1 MSNRYDIAIVGAGII
16 GAAVL
21 HEYQKRNP
29 QHKVHLVEK
38 EPVSASHQTGR
49 NSGVI
54 HAGVYYPPGSL
65 KSQYCRQGL
74 EDTFAWCKDN
84 HLPYEQCG
92 KLIVATSYDEVSRL
106 DTLYANCETNDL
118 NPQRVSHSMLQ
129 NMEPNITGKEA
140 ILVNA
145 TGITDYTAITQSLL
159 ASATKSANVSVQYS
173 AQVHAIDEY
182 DECVSLVTDINGI
195 KRRIEADRVIC
206 CAGVYADDLI
216 MKQGITP
223 NFKIVPFKGEYYRL
237 SPKFDNVSKKLIYP
251 VPNPEMPFLGV
262 HLTKMIGGY
271 TTVGPNAVLAPG
283 REAYDALPSYSEM
296 FRTLSYQG
304 LWRLLWQFKSSV
316 LCEVKSSVSQAY
328 YASLVQKYCPS
339 ITPEDFHYYR
349 PGIRAQAVSKTGKM
363 MGDFEFLST
372 DRVLHVGNA
381 PSPAATSAMPIARA
395 IIDEMDA
402 S

>member
-1 MSNRYDIAIVGAGII
+1 MSKRYDIAIVGAGIV

-21 HEYQKRNP
+21 YEYQKRYP
-29 QHKVHLVEK
+29 QHKVHLIEK
-38 EPVSASHQTGR
+38 EPVAAFHQTGR

-74 EDTFAWCKDN
+74 EDTIAWCRDH
-84 HLPYEQCG
+84 HLPFEQCG
-92 KLIVATSYDEVSRL
+92 KLIVATNIDEVQKLDNLFNNCEINDLSPERVTQSRL
-106 DTLYANCETNDL
+106 
-118 NPQRVSHSMLQ
+118 HS
-129 NMEPNITGKEA
+129 MEPNITGKEA
-140 ILVNA
+140 IFVNS
-145 TGITDYTAITQSLL
+145 TGITDYTAITKSLM
-159 ASATKSANVSVQYS
+159 AVATENSTVT
-173 AQVHAIDEY
+173 AQFNTRVHAIDEH
-182 DECVSLVTDINGI
+182 DECVSLLTEVNDV

-216 MKQGITP
+216 RKQGITP
-223 NFKIVPFKGEYYRL
+223 DFKIVPFKGEYYRL
-237 SPKFDNVSKKLIYP
+237 SSKYDNVSERLIYP
-251 VPNPEMPFLGV
+251 VPNPDMPFLGV

-283 REAYDALPSYSEM
+283 REAYDTLPSYSEI

-316 LCEVKSSVSQAY
+316 ISEIKSSVSKSY

-339 ITPEDFHYYR
+339 INEEDLHYYR

-381 PSPAATSAMPIARA
+381 PSPAATSAMPIAKA
-395 IIDEMDA
+395 IIDKMDA
-402 S
+402 T